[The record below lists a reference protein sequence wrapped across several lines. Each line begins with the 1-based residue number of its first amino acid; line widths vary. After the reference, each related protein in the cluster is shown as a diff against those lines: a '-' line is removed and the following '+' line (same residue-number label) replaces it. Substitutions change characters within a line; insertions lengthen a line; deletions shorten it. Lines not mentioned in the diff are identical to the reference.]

1 MPKSLLVRRN
11 RSKGVS
17 YNHHHDDHHGDD
29 DHDVPTR
36 LIDVITDTTTA
47 TTTTT
52 TTTTTA
58 AISSTDNITAAITTT
73 HTTADDVINQGYQCL
88 PIPLEPGCRDHDDN
102 NNNVT
107 KPTIGCSSFMDIC
120 CGNLPNF
127 QENFN
132 TKNNKHS
139 RSDLREIKDSLY
151 SNNPGDNQND
161 SQTDPDTLQT
171 DGNLREMCFLNKF
184 KEMPY
189 LQVALVNGGSGFRN
203 PLLSAVRLEIN
214 ATSKFSEKTT
224 DEKFRCSLCSKTFH
238 TQRLLNRH
246 IKSHSNIKQYLC
258 SYCGKGFNDTF
269 DLKRHTRI
277 HTGVRPFKCELCGKS
292 FTQRCSLES
301 HGRKVHGQSVSY
313 GHKERR
319 TKLYVCEDCGNT
331 TDRPENHYR
340 HLKRNH
346 PYNPVLSKFYD
357 KRQFKFTDD
366 QMPFILCENS

>member
-1 MPKSLLVRRN
+1 
-11 RSKGVS
+11 
-17 YNHHHDDHHGDD
+17 
-29 DHDVPTR
+29 
-36 LIDVITDTTTA
+36 
-47 TTTTT
+47 
-52 TTTTTA
+52 
-58 AISSTDNITAAITTT
+58 
-73 HTTADDVINQGYQCL
+73 
-88 PIPLEPGCRDHDDN
+88 
-102 NNNVT
+102 
-107 KPTIGCSSFMDIC
+107 MDIC

-214 ATSKFSEKTT
+214 ATSKF
-224 DEKFRCSLCSKTFH
+224 R
-238 TQRLLNRH
+238 
-246 IKSHSNIKQYLC
+246 
-258 SYCGKGFNDTF
+258 
-269 DLKRHTRI
+269 
-277 HTGVRPFKCELCGKS
+277 VRPFKCELCGKS